1 MAASMMPLP
10 SLTSCRAA
18 RSISSAG
25 IPRFAQDDAMRFE
38 ILSRSE
44 SGLHFVR
51 ETKSGIVRTLTEEEL
66 RDFDDPKPCP
76 ECGEQFGC
84 DHYNCAGERLLDDG
98 EIDEAVP
105 AEWREV
111 AREGGL
117 SRNDVAR
124 LRTIERTA
132 EGKHQVAVDAA
143 SDMRTMELALLL
155 DETLLAP

>member
-1 MAASMMPLP
+1 
-10 SLTSCRAA
+10 
-18 RSISSAG
+18 
-25 IPRFAQDDAMRFE
+25 MRFE

-66 RDFDDPKPCP
+66 RDFDDPKPCE

-84 DHYNCAGERLLDDG
+84 AHYNCAGERLLDDS
-98 EIDEAVP
+98 EIDAAVP
-105 AEWREV
+105 AEWREL
-111 AREGGL
+111 AREEGL
-117 SRNDVAR
+117 SRNDLGR

-132 EGKHQVAVDAA
+132 EGKHHVVADAT

-155 DETLLAP
+155 DETLPASLP

>member
-1 MAASMMPLP
+1 
-10 SLTSCRAA
+10 
-18 RSISSAG
+18 
-25 IPRFAQDDAMRFE
+25 MRFD

-44 SGLHFVR
+44 SGLNYIR
-51 ETKSGIVRTLTEEEL
+51 EKKSGIVRTLTPEEL
-66 RDFDDPKPCP
+66 RDFEDPKPCE

-98 EIDEAVP
+98 EIDGAVP
-105 AEWREV
+105 AEWREL
-111 AREGGL
+111 ARGEGL

-132 EGKHQVAVDAA
+132 EGKHKVAADAP

>member
-1 MAASMMPLP
+1 
-10 SLTSCRAA
+10 
-18 RSISSAG
+18 
-25 IPRFAQDDAMRFE
+25 MRFD

-44 SGLHFVR
+44 SGVNYVR
-51 ETKSGIVRTLTEEEL
+51 EKKSGIVRTLTEEEL

-98 EIDEAVP
+98 EIDDAVP
-105 AEWREV
+105 AEWREL
-111 AREGGL
+111 AREEGL
-117 SRNDVAR
+117 SGNDVAR

-132 EGKHQVAVDAA
+132 EGNHQVAADAT

-155 DETLLAP
+155 DQTLLPARGEKVPRSGG

>member
-1 MAASMMPLP
+1 
-10 SLTSCRAA
+10 
-18 RSISSAG
+18 
-25 IPRFAQDDAMRFE
+25 MRFD

-44 SGLHFVR
+44 SGLSFVR
-51 ETKSGIVRTLTEEEL
+51 EKKSGIVRTLTEDEL
-66 RDFDDPKPCP
+66 HDFDDPKPCQ

-105 AEWREV
+105 AEWREL
-111 AREGGL
+111 ARQEGL
-117 SRNDVAR
+117 SENDVAR
-124 LRTIERTA
+124 LQTIRRTP
-132 EGKHQVAVDAA
+132 EGKHQVAPDAP

>member
-1 MAASMMPLP
+1 
-10 SLTSCRAA
+10 
-18 RSISSAG
+18 
-25 IPRFAQDDAMRFE
+25 MRFD

-44 SGLHFVR
+44 SGLNYIR
-51 ETKSGIVRTLTEEEL
+51 ETKSGIVRTLTPEEL
-66 RDFDDPKPCP
+66 RDFEDPKPCE

-98 EIDEAVP
+98 EIDGAVP
-105 AEWREV
+105 PEWREL
-111 AREGGL
+111 ARGEGL
-117 SRNDVAR
+117 SSNDVAR

-132 EGKHQVAVDAA
+132 EGTHKVAADAP

>member
-1 MAASMMPLP
+1 
-10 SLTSCRAA
+10 
-18 RSISSAG
+18 
-25 IPRFAQDDAMRFE
+25 MRFD

-44 SGLHFVR
+44 SGLNYIR
-51 ETKSGIVRTLTEEEL
+51 EKKSGIVRTLTPEEL
-66 RDFDDPKPCP
+66 RDFEDPKPCE

-98 EIDEAVP
+98 EIDGAVP
-105 AEWREV
+105 VEWREL
-111 AREGGL
+111 ARGEGL
-117 SRNDVAR
+117 SSNDVAR

-132 EGKHQVAVDAA
+132 EGMHKVAADAP

>member
-1 MAASMMPLP
+1 
-10 SLTSCRAA
+10 
-18 RSISSAG
+18 
-25 IPRFAQDDAMRFE
+25 MRFD

-44 SGLHFVR
+44 SGLNYIR
-51 ETKSGIVRTLTEEEL
+51 EKKSGIVRTLTPEEL
-66 RDFDDPKPCP
+66 RDFEDPKPCE

-98 EIDEAVP
+98 EIDDAVP
-105 AEWREV
+105 AEWREL
-111 AREGGL
+111 ARGEGL

-124 LRTIERTA
+124 LQTIERTP
-132 EGKHQVAVDAA
+132 EGKHQVAPDAA

>member
-1 MAASMMPLP
+1 MMPLP
-10 SLTSCRAA
+10 
-18 RSISSAG
+18 
-25 IPRFAQDDAMRFE
+25 MRFD

-44 SGLHFVR
+44 SGLNYIR
-51 ETKSGIVRTLTEEEL
+51 EKKSGIVRTLTPEEL
-66 RDFDDPKPCP
+66 RDFEDPKPCE

-98 EIDEAVP
+98 EIDAAVP
-105 AEWREV
+105 AEWREL
-111 AREGGL
+111 ARGEGL

-132 EGKHQVAVDAA
+132 EGMHKVAADAP

>member
-1 MAASMMPLP
+1 
-10 SLTSCRAA
+10 
-18 RSISSAG
+18 
-25 IPRFAQDDAMRFE
+25 MRFD

-44 SGLHFVR
+44 SGLTYVR
-51 ETKSGIVRTLTEEEL
+51 EQRSGIVRTLTEEEL
-66 RDFDDPKPCP
+66 HDFEDPKPCE

-105 AEWREV
+105 AEWRAL
-111 AREGGL
+111 ARGEGL
-117 SRNDVAR
+117 SHNDVAR
-124 LRTIERTA
+124 LSTIQRTP
-132 EGKHQVAVDAA
+132 EGTHQVAADAA

>member
-1 MAASMMPLP
+1 
-10 SLTSCRAA
+10 
-18 RSISSAG
+18 
-25 IPRFAQDDAMRFE
+25 MRFD

-44 SGLHFVR
+44 SGLNYIR
-51 ETKSGIVRTLTEEEL
+51 ETKSGIVRTLTPEEM
-66 RDFDDPKPCP
+66 RDFEDPKPCE

-98 EIDEAVP
+98 EIDDAVP
-105 AEWREV
+105 AEWREL
-111 AREGGL
+111 ARGEGL
-117 SRNDVAR
+117 SSNDVAR

-132 EGKHQVAVDAA
+132 EGMHKVAADAP

>member
-1 MAASMMPLP
+1 MISLP
-10 SLTSCRAA
+10 
-18 RSISSAG
+18 
-25 IPRFAQDDAMRFE
+25 MRFD

-44 SGLHFVR
+44 SGLTYVR
-51 ETKSGIVRTLTEEEL
+51 ERRSGIVRTLTEEEL
-66 RDFDDPKPCP
+66 RDFDDPKPCE

-105 AEWREV
+105 AEWRAL
-111 AREGGL
+111 ARGEGL
-117 SRNDVAR
+117 SRNDMAR
-124 LRTIERTA
+124 LLTIQRTP
-132 EGKHQVAVDAA
+132 EGTHQVVTDAA